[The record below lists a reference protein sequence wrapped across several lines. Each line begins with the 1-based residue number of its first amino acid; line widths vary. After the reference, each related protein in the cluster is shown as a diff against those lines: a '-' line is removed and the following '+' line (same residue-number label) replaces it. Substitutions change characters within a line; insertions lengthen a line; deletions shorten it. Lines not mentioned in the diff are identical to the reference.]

1 MATYTTKSGDMW
13 DSIAYK
19 QLGSMSY
26 ADRLINANL
35 QHKDTYL
42 FPSGV
47 VLTLPEIEKPINS
60 LLLPWKKRG
69 WAHDRTERRTPGGSG
84 SHVRRRGHHQGH
96 TALPPVADLHGQR
109 RGPIGQT
116 RSTKQQG
123 QST

>member
-69 WAHDRTERRTPGGSG
+69 WAHDRTERCTPGGSG
-84 SHVRRRGHHQGH
+84 SHVRRRGHH
-96 TALPPVADLHGQR
+96 
-109 RGPIGQT
+109 
-116 RSTKQQG
+116 
-123 QST
+123 